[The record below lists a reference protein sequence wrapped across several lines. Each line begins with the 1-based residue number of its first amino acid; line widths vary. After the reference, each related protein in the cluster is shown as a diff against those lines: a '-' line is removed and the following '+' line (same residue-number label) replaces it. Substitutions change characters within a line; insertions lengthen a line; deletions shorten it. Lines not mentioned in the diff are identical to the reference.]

1 MLSCILS
8 LCACPDVGRL
18 ARQTAAQLKGKGRA
32 SEKVDMEVDMQT
44 RSAPSLGWKTPDAKG
59 KKKKGRFEEED
70 GDEEA
75 EMEDV
80 ASQNLSS
87 VCLHTCG
94 RYLGSNGI
102 LGSSHKVTK
111 RAIGAIT

>member
-1 MLSCILS
+1 
-8 LCACPDVGRL
+8 
-18 ARQTAAQLKGKGRA
+18 
-32 SEKVDMEVDMQT
+32 MEVDLQT
-44 RSAPSLGWKTPDAKG
+44 TSAPSLGWKAPDAKG
-59 KKKKGRFEEED
+59 KKKRGRSEED
-70 GDEEA
+70 NGDEEA

-94 RYLGSNGI
+94 HYLGSNGI
-102 LGSSHKVTK
+102 LGSSHKITK